1 MDGQRVLT
9 FPLSRVSDKDI
20 KSALIWLNKH
30 YKSDPFE
37 YQRINHEDYG
47 NCFEIYNESYTL
59 IATTRRELLA
69 YIDGMRIGMRI
80 NTWLKGDE

>member
-9 FPLSRVSDKDI
+9 LPLSRVNDNDI
-20 KSALIWLNKH
+20 KGALAWLNKDID
-30 YKSDPFE
+30 SGPFR
-37 YQRINHEDYG
+37 YQRISHEDYD

>member
-9 FPLSRVSDKDI
+9 LPLSRVNDDDI
-20 KSALIWLNKH
+20 KRALAWLNKDID
-30 YKSDPFE
+30 SGPFK
-37 YQRINHEDYG
+37 YQRISHEDYD

-69 YIDGMRIGMRI
+69 YIDGMLIGMRI
-80 NTWLKGDE
+80 NTWLKDDE